1 MIGSDESK
9 TSADPDERSEGK
21 PEIPALVLPKLQ
33 SIIFTEVRHYLHYL
47 GIVFVHKITVKMDI
61 YLN

>member
-21 PEIPALVLPKLQ
+21 PEIPAMVLPKLQ
-33 SIIFTEVRHYLHYL
+33 SIIFTEVRHYL